1 MAGPRI
7 AGDSRGY
14 TFRMCRMV
22 EGLAKPTKTGFE
34 LISVSTFLGDVLAK
48 PPSAMAWW
56 GFREGLKGVVELY
69 EEDSDLF
76 VAASEDA
83 ENLEL
88 VLKEQGVSPN
98 LKRDAAGER
107 GTAAHEVLENLVKSL
122 HEPDALE
129 RAIAGA
135 GFETADAGTE
145 YGHAVLAWW
154 QDQIEPHI
162 SSGAI
167 KQVLSEVPVFSLNHR
182 YAGTLDLA
190 IEWSSE
196 GEHDNVC
203 DGWEIADL
211 KTHKPASGH
220 TKEGK
225 GPAFIHD
232 VAQNRAYR
240 IAWEEMGLGQ
250 TIGNRVIVA
259 RDRAYRGARYL
270 EDFREV
276 PASFVIDLRRA
287 YDHVAAFEKGDA

>member
-7 AGDSRGY
+7 AGDDRSY
-14 TFRMCRMV
+14 TFRMVRMA
-22 EGLAKPTKTGFE
+22 EGLARPTKIGFE

-56 GFREGLKGVVELY
+56 GFRVGLEAIRDASAEDPELLKAIA
-69 EEDSDLF
+69 EMDQED
-76 VAASEDA
+76 
-83 ENLEL
+83 LEL
-88 VLKEQGVSPN
+88 FLKDRGANPN
-98 LKRDAAGER
+98 MKRDAAGER
-107 GTAAHEVLENLVKSL
+107 GTAAHAVLELLVG
-122 HEPDALE
+122 DE
-129 RAIAGA
+129 RQKAEAEA
-135 GFETADAGTE
+135 ARETEEAGTE
-145 YGHAVLAWW
+145 YGRAVIEWW
-154 QDQIEPHI
+154 SEQIVPHLD
-162 SSGAI
+162 SGAVV
-167 KQVLSEVPVFSLNHR
+167 QVLSEVPVFSLEHR

-196 GEHDNVC
+196 GDMHDNVT

-240 IAWEEMGLGQ
+240 IAWEEMGNGP

-259 RDRAYRGARYL
+259 RDRAYRGQRYL

-276 PASFVIDLRRA
+276 DSDFVIHLRQA
-287 YDHVAAFEKGDA
+287 YDYVAAFERGE